1 LFIVLVASWIVGIVV
16 YIAQKRINE
25 AKQRENFLVLY
36 YEFKK
41 SDKTNILVEDITK
54 TPQELTKEFKK
65 LQKNLTK
72 FLINNDLDK
81 AILLADKYSE
91 IVNAIAKKKENK
103 LTSNLQT
110 ENLTLNKL
118 LKLHCSLF
126 PENYELAGKIRK
138 VRVCIESEKS
148 KQPRLLPPPADKV
161 KYLLKNILL
170 WWCDKSKKLQNS
182 TKEEKIDAIVQF
194 HHQFLVIHPFL
205 DGNGRI
211 ARLLLGLQL
220 KEQFQKDIEIEFPKK
235 EYYKALSC
243 ADNKDRTPLNELIT
257 TLLDKKLRNG
267 HRSNP
272 TTMLKH

>member
-1 LFIVLVASWIVGIVV
+1 M

-41 SDKTNILVEDITK
+41 SDKKNILAEDITK
-54 TPQELTKEFKK
+54 TPQELTREFKK
-65 LQKNLTK
+65 LQKSITRSLVT
-72 FLINNDLDK
+72 NDLDN
-81 AILLADKYSE
+81 AILLAEKYSE
-91 IVNAIAKKKENK
+91 IVNAFAKKKENK
-103 LTSNLQT
+103 LTTSNLQT
-110 ENLTLNKL
+110 ETLTLNQL

-170 WWCDKSKKLQNS
+170 WWRDKSKKLQNS

-220 KEQFQKDIEIEFPKK
+220 KEQFQKDIEIEFSKI

-243 ADNKDRTPLNELIT
+243 ADKKDRTPLNGLIT